1 MNYLA
6 DSKIRRDYTILLLFF
21 LATLVIDGIWFSLN
35 DSIPSYDQ
43 SAHLTTALHHYR
55 IFQGFNIFSG
65 DWWLS
70 LWALTPS
77 YRAPFVYICT
87 VPFLFFARSYQ
98 QASLVN
104 LLYTAIIIF
113 STYHL
118 GTYLF
123 NNRKIGLTASLFC
136 LLFPILGVMRTD
148 YLLDYGLTAVVT
160 LTFTSLTIWKDR
172 YSGFF
177 SWILTLALGVGLG
190 LIMLAKPTGFI
201 FILVPGI
208 LTLIGFVKK
217 RKYLKLIQSGL
228 SLILSWLVCGYWY
241 SLNWL
246 TIITSALNANQV
258 GKREGDP
265 PATTIAGWLVYPQM
279 IPETVG
285 LAILFVS
292 IGILLIYLIKNKLFF
307 KEKGNHSSLNWLI
320 IFLVSSYIICSLGT
334 NKDSRFILPCFP
346 IISLVL
352 SYCFNL
358 IETKL
363 FDKVRIATIGL
374 SFVLL
379 INTLFPLPI
388 IQGWGGI
395 KHFPSDEGKRYPL
408 GKLIEKITQTNPYL
422 RSTLGVVP
430 VSTPQVNQFTLDYF
444 GTLADFRVYSRKL
457 TTRLS
462 QVEQDLENFSWYV
475 TRDNEPDEAGER
487 GETKRKFKS
496 LIESSTDLKLQ
507 GEWQL
512 PPGGKLRLYQRINP
526 SVVVEKLDNQT
537 SPITLAQVIT
547 SKEFVVDQNN
557 PITYQ
562 LTGSWDELQNGLLL
576 LKWQNEQS
584 SFYHDHAIALG
595 NLYCGLKCH
604 PQESFQVTE
613 NLATFIPQD
622 LPLGKYQLS
631 ALYLN
636 RNNGKVTPLN
646 ISNITVD
653 VSNQGTVEKSPVS
666 DLVSRMSQLAG
677 ELRNG
682 KLDNIFEQVAH
693 FNQYDPTQD
702 YLKQID
708 LAANYRLQQEP
719 DNLNWRY
726 TLVLSQLLQ
735 RQVDDLIQNLTQ
747 LTKYD
752 SQNPYVWLY
761 LAFVYLYDFQPRQAE
776 PKLAIAEKIQP
787 DIPELKTLKTVTNI
801 MKFLPIIHF

>member
-1 MNYLA
+1 MNYF
-6 DSKIRRDYTILLLFF
+6 DDRKIQRDHIILLVFF
-21 LATLVIDGIWFSLN
+21 LATLVIDGIWFFL
-35 DSIPSYDQ
+35 DESIPAYDQ
-43 SAHLTTALHHYR
+43 SAHLTTALQHYR
-55 IFQGFNIFSG
+55 IFQDFNLFSG

-70 LWALTPS
+70 LWQLTPS

-87 VPFLFFARSYQ
+87 VPFLLFAKSYH

-104 LLYTAIIIF
+104 SLYTAIIIF
-113 STYHL
+113 SVYHL
-118 GTYLF
+118 GIYLF
-123 NNRKIGLTASLFC
+123 NNRKISLTASLFC
-136 LLFPILGVMRTD
+136 LLFPILGVTRTD
-148 YLLDYGLTAVVT
+148 YLLDYGLAAIVT
-160 LTFTSLTIWKDR
+160 LTFTILTIWKDR

-177 SWILTLALGVGLG
+177 SWILTLALGVGIG
-190 LIMLAKPTGFI
+190 LVMLAKPTGFI
-201 FILVPGI
+201 FILVPSI
-208 LTLIGFVKK
+208 LTLIGFVIR
-217 RKYLKLIQSGL
+217 RKYFKLIQSGL
-228 SLILSWLVCGYWY
+228 SLTLAWLVCGFWY

-265 PATTIAGWLVYPQM
+265 PATTIAGWLAYPQM
-279 IPETVG
+279 ISESVG
-285 LAILFVS
+285 FPILFVT
-292 IGILLIYLIKNKLFF
+292 IGILLIYLFKKKLAIKDRWNDS
-307 KEKGNHSSLNWLI
+307 GLNWLV

-334 NKDSRFILPCFP
+334 NKDIRFILPFFP
-346 IISLVL
+346 IFSLVL

-358 IETKL
+358 IDNKL
-363 FDKVRIATIGL
+363 FDQVRITTIGL
-374 SFVLL
+374 SVIVL
-379 INTLFPLPI
+379 INSIFPLPI
-388 IQGWGGI
+388 TQGWGTI
-395 KHFPSDEGKRYPL
+395 KRFPNDEGKRYPL
-408 GKLIEKITQTNPYL
+408 TQLIERITQTDPYL
-422 RSTLGVVP
+422 RATLGVVP

-457 TTRLS
+457 TTKLS
-462 QVEQDLENFSWYV
+462 EVEQDLDNFSWYV

-512 PPGGKLRLYQRINP
+512 PSGDKLRLYHRINP
-526 SVVVEKLDNQT
+526 AVVVEKLDNNAA
-537 SPITLAQVIT
+537 PVTLKKVIT
-547 SKEFVVDQNN
+547 SNQLVVDKDN

-562 LTGSWDELQNGLLL
+562 VTGSWDELQNGLLL
-576 LKWQNEQS
+576 LKWQNQQS

-604 PQESFQVTE
+604 PQETFEVTE
-613 NLATFIPQD
+613 NLSIFIPQD

-636 RNNGKVTPLN
+636 RNNGKVTALN
-646 ISNITVD
+646 VANITVD
-653 VSNQGTVEKSPVS
+653 VTNQGTVEKAPAL
-666 DLVSRMSQLAG
+666 DLVSRMSQLG
-677 ELRNG
+677 VELRNG
-682 KLDNIFEQVAH
+682 KLDNIFTQVAN

-702 YLKQID
+702 YLKQIE

-719 DNLNWRY
+719 NNLNWRY

-735 RQVDDLIQNLTQ
+735 RQVDELIKNLTE

-752 SQNPYVWLY
+752 SQNPYVWIY

-787 DIPELKTLKTVTNI
+787 DIPELKTLKTVTDI
-801 MKFLPIIHF
+801 MKFLPLIHF